1 MKKSRMLLLAICSV
15 VFIYSAYNL
24 ISYYYDAYIN
34 AKTYNKVKDLYIPAE
49 VVIEDAQGETEEDI
63 EARLQA
69 LREENF
75 RKLREVNKD
84 IVAWIYVP
92 GTNVDYP
99 VVHGED
105 NSYYLNHDIEGKTS
119 RAGAI
124 FLDYRITVNED
135 STIDD
140 INTVI
145 YGHHMKNGSMFA
157 SLKRY
162 KDSSFLEEN
171 PYIYLDT
178 VNGRRK
184 YQIFSVFVTKT
195 DFQYTKINFS
205 SDNEYLQYLQ
215 EINNKSMNS
224 TNIELKSTDKII
236 TLSTCTYEFDG
247 SRLAVIGRLVE

>member
-75 RKLREVNKD
+75 RKLREANKD

-124 FLDYRITVNED
+124 FLDYRIAVNED

-247 SRLAVIGRLVE
+247 ARLAVIGRLVE